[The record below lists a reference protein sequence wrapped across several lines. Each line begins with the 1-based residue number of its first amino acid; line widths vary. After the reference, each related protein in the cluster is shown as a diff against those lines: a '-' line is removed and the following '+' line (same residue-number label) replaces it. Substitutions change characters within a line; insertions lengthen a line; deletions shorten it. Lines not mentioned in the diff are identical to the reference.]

1 MDTGELF
8 FIEDVSKDFE
18 GKVLWAAE
26 SYKRKFGR
34 QPNLVMAHPSLL
46 KGTRTQVGTL
56 RLEPR
61 RNMLPSYVWVG
72 EAEATPFAR

>member
-1 MDTGELF
+1 MDAGELF
-8 FIEDVSKDFE
+8 FIENVGQDFE
-18 GKVLWAAE
+18 GQVLWAAE

-46 KGTRTQVGTL
+46 KGALKQVGSL

-61 RNMLPSYVWVG
+61 RNMLPSYLWVG
-72 EAEATPFAR
+72 EVEAKPVAR

>member
-8 FIEDVSKDFE
+8 FIEDAGKDFE

-34 QPNLVMAHPSLL
+34 QPNLVMVHPSLL
-46 KGTRTQVGTL
+46 KGGRRQMGSL

-61 RNMLPSYVWVG
+61 RTMLPSYLWVG
-72 EAEATPFAR
+72 EAEAKPVAR